1 VIADQNSIWREPRPR
16 EVPQTSPL
24 DWLLAAG
31 FVVALLVEIS
41 SQPELKLRG
50 PAFALALL
58 MAPLLVWRRSQPL
71 LSALGGWGIAGLLSV
86 LQVATSGGESG
97 PESMVAVVILLY
109 SLVRWGSGR
118 EVLLG
123 AGFVA
128 VIAALGMYSSSVT
141 WAEGIGG
148 TLFLLLII
156 ALAGV
161 FRYRA
166 DLGQRRGL
174 EIRNQERLELAREL
188 HDTVAHHVSAIAVQ
202 AQAGRVVA
210 SNDPEKLDEVL
221 AAIESEASESLA
233 EMRSIVRLLREDE
246 AEVLPPRLGVRD
258 LASLA
263 RQDDTLVVEVS
274 LDGSMPRLSGSVE
287 SALYR
292 IAQESLTNAQRHG
305 RGVGRIEINLRS
317 EGNLVRLM
325 VLDDGQHGNERFG
338 EPGFG
343 LQGMAERAELL
354 GGSLTAG
361 PGPQGGWLVEARLPV
376 EERA

>member
-1 VIADQNSIWREPRPR
+1 M
-16 EVPQTSPL
+16 
-24 DWLLAAG
+24 
-31 FVVALLVEIS
+31 ALLVEIS

-174 EIRNQERLELAREL
+174 EIRNQERLELARE
-188 HDTVAHHVSAIAVQ
+188 
-202 AQAGRVVA
+202 
-210 SNDPEKLDEVL
+210 
-221 AAIESEASESLA
+221 
-233 EMRSIVRLLREDE
+233 
-246 AEVLPPRLGVRD
+246 
-258 LASLA
+258 
-263 RQDDTLVVEVS
+263 
-274 LDGSMPRLSGSVE
+274 
-287 SALYR
+287 
-292 IAQESLTNAQRHG
+292 
-305 RGVGRIEINLRS
+305 
-317 EGNLVRLM
+317 
-325 VLDDGQHGNERFG
+325 
-338 EPGFG
+338 
-343 LQGMAERAELL
+343 
-354 GGSLTAG
+354 
-361 PGPQGGWLVEARLPV
+361 
-376 EERA
+376 